1 MQLACFITGC
11 IESLSHLYSG
21 EEAKAIALRLLQEI
35 GGVPNYAYLVDPQAE
50 IKDKVEQFRK
60 SGGISGALAGQKLT
74 DCLRELATGRPLQYV
89 LGYEWFCGYK
99 FRVTEGVLIPRPETE
114 ELVRYILKRCEA
126 DKAGGWKVLDICTGS
141 GCIAHSLAAGL
152 GERASVWGCDISQE
166 ALEVAASQSISSFIP
181 QFFRWDVLN
190 EALPEAVR
198 ETGVSKFNRIVS
210 NPPYVC
216 EAERPLMRKNVL
228 DFEPEIA
235 LFVPDDDP
243 LLFYRRI
250 ARLGK
255 ELLAEGGRLYFEIN
269 ERFGKEVAA
278 LLELEGYS
286 GCTVLKDINGK
297 ERFTESVFLDFKKKF
312 FTFAGNNSIRNEQ
325 F

>member
-1 MQLACFITGC
+1 MQLAYFITEC

-35 GGVPNYAYLVDPQAE
+35 GGVPNYAYLVDPETE
-50 IKDKVEQFRK
+50 IKDKVDQLQNAGGL
-60 SGGISGALAGQKLT
+60 SGEETGPVSGTMVEQKLA

-114 ELVRYILKRCEA
+114 ELVRYVLQRCA
-126 DKAGGWKVLDICTGS
+126 DKSGELKVLDICTGS
-141 GCIAHSLAAGL
+141 GCIAHALAAGL
-152 GERASVWGCDISQE
+152 REKASVWGCDISQT
-166 ALEVAASQSISSFIP
+166 ALEMAASQQVSSFIP
-181 QFFRWDVLN
+181 QFFRWDVLK
-190 EALPEAVR
+190 EALPETLQG
-198 ETGVSKFNRIVS
+198 TGMLKFDILVS
-210 NPPYVC
+210 NPPYIC
-216 EAERPLMRKNVL
+216 HAERVLMRKNVL

-235 LFVPDDDP
+235 LFVPDNDP

-255 ELLAEGGRLYFEIN
+255 ELLVKGGRLYFEIN

-278 LLELEGYS
+278 LLEQEGYS
-286 GCTVLKDINGK
+286 GGTVLKDINGK
-297 ERFTESVFLDFKKKF
+297 ERFAEAVFFGF
-312 FTFAGNNSIRNEQ
+312 
-325 F
+325 

>member
-1 MQLACFITGC
+1 MQLAYFITEC
-11 IESLSHLYSG
+11 IERLSPLYPG
-21 EEAKAIALRLLQEI
+21 EEARTIALRLLQEI

-50 IKDKVEQFRK
+50 IKDKVDQFRQAGSTAGTLSGRE
-60 SGGISGALAGQKLT
+60 SGGISGAQAEQKLT

-99 FRVTEGVLIPRPETE
+99 FRVKEGVLIPRPETE
-114 ELVRYILKRCEA
+114 ELVRYVLKGCEA
-126 DKAGGWKVLDICTGS
+126 DKTGRWNVLDICTGS

-152 GERASVWGCDISQE
+152 GERASVWGCDISRE
-166 ALEVAASQSISSFIP
+166 ALEAAASQQVSSFIP
-181 QFFRWDVLN
+181 RFFRWDVLN
-190 EALPEAVR
+190 EAVPEAVR
-198 ETGVSKFNRIVS
+198 EAGVPKFNRIVS

-216 EAERPLMRKNVL
+216 EAEKTLMRKNVL
-228 DFEPEIA
+228 DFEPAIA

-278 LLELEGYS
+278 LLEQEGYS
-286 GCTVLKDINGK
+286 GCTVLKDMNGK
-297 ERFTESVFLDFKKKF
+297 ERFAESVFFGF
-312 FTFAGNNSIRNEQ
+312 
-325 F
+325 